1 MGLSA
6 SRSDFY
12 VVSEGENKNN
22 LNNGSAQSQ
31 EIYKPITQHHYL
43 VDYLVESGKWEELLQ
58 AILELNGSIP
68 SELFSFTCEQLSK
81 MPKSV
86 LITVLDIIRIQY
98 DILAKL
104 RKHPSEEEISAI
116 HECFNNVQ
124 EHSWVL
130 SQFSNV
136 VPLLPISIL
145 EPIFQT
151 LLDFDKTTVK
161 LPVAKIPPYATEY
174 DINSF
179 PFSAFK
185 KRDDVLPVLLSV
197 LEKSLKKDTHTT
209 KLNILKD
216 LNQKKIIEI
225 RQMLI
230 KVPFH
235 EQHPDNVLSIIT
247 SNPKGVFYT
256 LNQYLKKEELVNSY
270 FLPACELELN
280 GDSKQHVLKDL
291 SIEMMTD
298 NNLAFEVH
306 KMRQLGGRYESF
318 WQYLLKK
325 LNENVIHYFIDLEQA
340 TLFQKVIDTLKPNTS
355 QTFSL
360 LSFDEAITIITNTI
374 NAVFNARESIVQV
387 DVRKYSDLLLRL
399 IPNLWATYQT
409 FPVSSLSAFEGTRDG
424 YRSVLNFIDQDLRD
438 KLIAASVRD
447 PLSDDFADWVKVAG
461 VTALS
466 APILQLSS
474 PRKTQL
480 IIKDN
485 DVTVDEHCFVTNSNG
500 EKIHLSEYKILTC
513 KFWESKTSLLDDGYE
528 FLLRNTMELLIDS
541 LFLNDKE
548 YMKKAI
554 DSHIRMCELLLK
566 VYHSEKESFQMTLL
580 SEVVCTPI
588 SMEVG
593 SLVYGSKEYATLLFN
608 KILQRMKF
616 VQMHKVILSLI
627 CTSYCEELPHLDETA
642 SYVLELVLPY
652 AQSIA
657 KITGIQKNAPPLFT
671 RVYPLNRTDYK
682 TYVKN
687 LVNALSKT
695 KVSHI
700 KIGETSQY
708 QQIEVIDPK
717 ILLNYEEIMRTPK
730 VRIGG
735 LSYVKC
741 LEFFYKEIQT
751 IQKPVNSE
759 KPSIAFLIQFQTFLK
774 KSLADVINI
783 ELRQPTFND
792 LDVKIEE
799 MSLNPK
805 IELSQTNYE
814 FFKSISNDYKIF
826 SSSNLFELIKTL
838 QLYDFYHGDD
848 ETILFDPPLIT
859 FKLNI
864 KTPIAFEFRDKS
876 RKLLRNEIETEAK
889 LIQNKN
895 QKTLDLLNAEN
906 NLRDFHSEN
915 ELIKPQKISKPKYI
929 ETLLKPQDDQLIY
942 EPYLKVAKALESIP
956 IDQIFKNENLTNFVT
971 LITPVLSDEFL
982 IKLFETFVMQTKSRQ
997 SIYSKSTKIFQELC
1011 HKRRS
1016 SIWPKISEQ
1025 FSLLCPLTEYD
1036 IHFSASTFDVFIR
1049 RALLN
1054 NDVELISKILS
1065 SPLFSNLIYTTVPQ
1079 VIYSVKDRILFI
1091 KNLLDI
1097 AQSSNCKINE
1107 NGLSSLVK
1115 LCLDNNI
1122 IGLVEAP
1129 QYCIDFITFAANN
1142 SNSLIVS
1149 QSIFLSVGQYYI
1161 NLYNIG
1167 LTLTNSAKQ
1176 LSDALEICYSKHPNE
1191 LTVISGIIINKQIA
1205 RRAIGMN
1212 QIISDMKVDINIDGF
1227 SNIKNGSNE
1236 WKSLSESF
1244 ITKFVCQALNSSDSF
1259 MVEYAIEILPSI
1271 NIEASALQET
1281 IIPFIINKLNGN
1293 SLLELSE
1300 QLFKFCVTLCASSDN
1315 SSLIDS
1321 FVSSFKSL
1329 QNEFNAIAKEQ
1340 LMTILGNNNPITN
1353 VSLEWSRRSTK
1364 PYKIIGT
1371 TLNEEVVH
1379 KFKEN
1384 KSNDLQRLSSI
1395 CKKINETIQPLLVL
1409 TDNFVYFRDTVN
1421 VIGNEHFMN
1430 FAKALDNKSEAL
1442 KHFLVLLGNETKVE
1456 FGNEIYNSLKSNFT
1470 IEHLYSISKWK
1481 NVRTEVKQMVTN
1493 EVKKCLSESSADSVL
1508 EIFTQISPILFG
1520 NDNQQQTRGKVIQV
1534 KTTTGRIIDVE
1545 LEPGMSNAQLVAKI
1559 AQVQGIPES
1568 EVRVLDQGKQ
1578 VNN

>member
-1 MGLSA
+1 MCLSA
-6 SRSDFY
+6 SRRDFY
-12 VVSEGENKNN
+12 VVRDEDKNKN
-22 LNNGSAQSQ
+22 STASSTTSQ
-31 EIYKPITQHHYL
+31 QKTTQPNSPRHYL
-43 VDYLVESGKWEELLQ
+43 VDSLIQAGKWEELIQ

-81 MPKSV
+81 IPKSV
-86 LITVLDIIRIQY
+86 LITVLDITQIQS
-98 DILAKL
+98 DILVKL

-136 VPLLPISIL
+136 VPLLPVSVL
-145 EPIFQT
+145 KPIFES

-161 LPVAKIPPYATEY
+161 LPVVKIPPFATEY
-174 DINSF
+174 NINSF
-179 PFSAFK
+179 PFSTFK
-185 KRDDVLPVLLSV
+185 KRDDVLPVFLSV
-197 LEKSLKKDTHTT
+197 LEKSLKRDSHPT
-209 KLNILKD
+209 KLNIIKD
-216 LNQKKIIEI
+216 LNQKKINEI

-256 LNQYLKKEELVNSY
+256 LNKYLKKEELVNNY

-280 GDSKQHVLKDL
+280 GDSKQHALKDL
-291 SIEMMTD
+291 SIQMMTD

-306 KMRQLGGRYESF
+306 KMRQLGGRYEPF
-318 WQYLLKK
+318 WPYLLKK

-340 TLFQKVIDTLKPNTS
+340 TLFQKVIDTLKPNPK

-360 LSFDEAITIITNTI
+360 LSFDEAISIITNTI
-374 NAVFNARESIVQV
+374 NAVFDARESIVQV

-399 IPNLWATYQT
+399 IPNLWATYRT
-409 FPVSSLSAFEGTRDG
+409 FSVSSLSAFEGTRDG

-485 DVTVDEHCFVTNSNG
+485 DVTVDEHCFVTNSEG

-528 FLLRNTMELLIDS
+528 FLLRITMELLIDS
-541 LFLNDKE
+541 LFSNDKE

-593 SLVYGSKEYATLLFN
+593 SLAYGSKEYATLLYN

-616 VQMHKVILSLI
+616 VPIHKVILTLI

-657 KITGIQKNAPPLFT
+657 TIAGIQKNVPPYFI

-682 TYVKN
+682 AYVKT

-717 ILLNYEEIMRTPK
+717 ILLNYEEIMKIPK
-730 VRIGG
+730 V
-735 LSYVKC
+735 
-741 LEFFYKEIQT
+741 
-751 IQKPVNSE
+751 
-759 KPSIAFLIQFQTFLK
+759 
-774 KSLADVINI
+774 
-783 ELRQPTFND
+783 
-792 LDVKIEE
+792 KI
-799 MSLNPK
+799 
-805 IELSQTNYE
+805 
-814 FFKSISNDYKIF
+814 
-826 SSSNLFELIKTL
+826 
-838 QLYDFYHGDD
+838 
-848 ETILFDPPLIT
+848 
-859 FKLNI
+859 
-864 KTPIAFEFRDKS
+864 
-876 RKLLRNEIETEAK
+876 
-889 LIQNKN
+889 
-895 QKTLDLLNAEN
+895 
-906 NLRDFHSEN
+906 
-915 ELIKPQKISKPKYI
+915 
-929 ETLLKPQDDQLIY
+929 
-942 EPYLKVAKALESIP
+942 
-956 IDQIFKNENLTNFVT
+956 
-971 LITPVLSDEFL
+971 
-982 IKLFETFVMQTKSRQ
+982 
-997 SIYSKSTKIFQELC
+997 
-1011 HKRRS
+1011 
-1016 SIWPKISEQ
+1016 
-1025 FSLLCPLTEYD
+1025 
-1036 IHFSASTFDVFIR
+1036 
-1049 RALLN
+1049 ALLN

-1065 SPLFSNLIYTTVPQ
+1065 SPLFSNLIYTIVPQ

-1115 LCLDNNI
+1115 LCLDNKI
-1122 IGLVEAP
+1122 IGLIEAP

-1149 QSIFLSVGQYYI
+1149 QSIFSSVAQYHI

-1167 LTLTNSAKQ
+1167 STPTNSSKQ
-1176 LSDALEICYSKHPNE
+1176 LCDALEICYSKYPNE
-1191 LTVISGIIINKQIA
+1191 LTVISGILINRQIA
-1205 RRAIGMN
+1205 HRAIGMN

-1236 WKSLSESF
+1236 WKSLYEYF
-1244 ITKFVCQALNSSDSF
+1244 ITKFICQALNSSDSF

-1271 NIEASALQET
+1271 NIEASTLQET

-1321 FVSSFKSL
+1321 FVYSFKSL

-1364 PYKIIGT
+1364 PYKIIGD

-1384 KSNDLQRLSSI
+1384 KSNDLQRLSSL

-1409 TDNFVYFRDTVN
+1409 TDNFVYFKDTIN

-1442 KHFLVLLGNETKVE
+1442 KHFLVLLGNETKIE

-1470 IEHLYSISKWK
+1470 IEHLCSISKWK

-1508 EIFTQISPILFG
+1508 EMFTEISPILFG
-1520 NDNQQQTRGKVIQV
+1520 SDNQQQTRGKVIQV

-1578 VNN
+1578 MNK